1 MKLKVKPRLA
11 LLRAVHGKI
20 SQSELSRQTGITQ
33 KQLSALEAG
42 KTKGITFDTLTK
54 LCMFFSCT
62 PNELL
67 ELEPETEAEPP
78 TTAEEL
84 ANADETISRGLKRAM
99 EAPKRSAEE
108 IWAEFDAVRAR
119 IAAHASIQ
127 ADRETP
133 VVSD

>member
-1 MKLKVKPRLA
+1 MKLKLKPRLA
-11 LLRAVHGKI
+11 LLRAMHGRI

-67 ELEPETEAEPP
+67 ELELETEADPP
-78 TTAEEL
+78 LTVEEL
-84 ANADETISRGLKRAM
+84 ANADEIISRGLKRAM
-99 EAPKRSAEE
+99 EAPKRPAEE
-108 IWAEFDAVRAR
+108 IWTEFDTVRAK
-119 IAAHASIQ
+119 IATYASVQ
-127 ADRETP
+127 AALETP
-133 VVSD
+133 VVRD

>member
-1 MKLKVKPRLA
+1 MNLKVKPRLA
-11 LLRAVHGKI
+11 LLRAVHGRI

-67 ELEPETEAEPP
+67 ELEPETETDPP
-78 TTAEEL
+78 TVEEL
-84 ANADETISRGLKRAM
+84 ANADKIISRGLKRAM
-99 EAPKRSAEE
+99 EAPQRPTEE

-119 IAAHASIQ
+119 IAAHASVQ
-127 ADRETP
+127 AD
-133 VVSD
+133 

>member
-11 LLRAVHGKI
+11 LLRAMHGRI

-42 KTKGITFDTLTK
+42 KTKGITFDMLTK

-67 ELEPETEAEPP
+67 ELEPETEADPPP
-78 TTAEEL
+78 TVEEL
-84 ANADETISRGLKRAM
+84 TNADEIISRGLKRAM
-99 EAPKRSAEE
+99 EAHSRPAKE
-108 IWAEFDAVRAR
+108 IWPEFDAVRAR
-119 IAAHASIQ
+119 IATHASIQ
-127 ADRETP
+127 AERDNT
-133 VVSD
+133 VVRD

>member
-11 LLRAVHGKI
+11 LLRATYGRI

-42 KTKGITFDTLTK
+42 KTKGITFDMLTK

-67 ELEPETEAEPP
+67 ELEPETEADPPP
-78 TTAEEL
+78 TVEEL
-84 ANADETISRGLKRAM
+84 ANADKIISGGLKRAM
-99 EAPKRSAEE
+99 EAHSRPAKE

-119 IAAHASIQ
+119 IATHASIQ
-127 ADRETP
+127 ADRENT
-133 VVSD
+133 VVRD

>member
-1 MKLKVKPRLA
+1 MNLKVKPRLA
-11 LLRAVHGKI
+11 LLRAVHGRI

-67 ELEPETEAEPP
+67 ELEPETETDPP
-78 TTAEEL
+78 TVEEL
-84 ANADETISRGLKRAM
+84 ANADEIISRGLKRAM
-99 EAPKRSAEE
+99 EAPQRPTEE

-119 IAAHASIQ
+119 IAAHASVQ
-127 ADRETP
+127 AD
-133 VVSD
+133 